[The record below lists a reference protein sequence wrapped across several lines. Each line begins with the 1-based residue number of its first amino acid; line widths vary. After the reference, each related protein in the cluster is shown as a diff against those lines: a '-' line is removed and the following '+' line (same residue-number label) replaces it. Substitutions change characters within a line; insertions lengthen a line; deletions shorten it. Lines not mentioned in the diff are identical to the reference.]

1 MVCFVCRLPGRP
13 GGPGGPGG
21 PRRPTTAVTTEDPP
35 SQIVMSQEQTHKKMT
50 KKNKRKCC
58 LAMF

>member
-1 MVCFVCRLPGRP
+1 MVCFVCQLPGRP

-21 PRRPTTAVTTEDPP
+21 PRRLTTAGTTEDPP
-35 SQIVMSQEQTHKKMT
+35 SQIVMSQEQTHKKDYQ
-50 KKNKRKCC
+50 KRKCC